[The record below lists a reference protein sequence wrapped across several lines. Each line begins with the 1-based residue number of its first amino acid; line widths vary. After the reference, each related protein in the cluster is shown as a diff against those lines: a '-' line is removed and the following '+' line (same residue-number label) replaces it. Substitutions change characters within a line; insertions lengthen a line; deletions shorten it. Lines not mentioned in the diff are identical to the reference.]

1 MENSLVRCVIRN
13 LIVVLA
19 LATAAAPA
27 ADEIHLQRD
36 LFSEILG
43 IPEVERA
50 MFKEVNRVREEQ
62 GLPPLTHD
70 DGLTAAARQHSDE
83 MTRLYYF
90 AHDSPTP
97 GLKNVLG
104 RVYSAGLTDIS
115 VAENLASENSVPP
128 SADAEEVGRKL
139 TKLLLASEYHRENI
153 LDRRFTH
160 SGIGCV
166 ASEEGTLFCT
176 QVFSKRSIKFKKIK
190 LKKETADIL
199 KVTLT
204 LKTDDLVG
212 VWLDEVNT
220 RIFEPENGS
229 VAVDL
234 WFRVADG
241 PHKVVFASRPADE
254 FGTMKG
260 FFMGKFDPAKPFD
273 FSAGITDVDV
283 TSENREHGESTI
295 YVLETEGE
303 LLTNAEGLK
312 IADGN
317 VQNIIKLKG
326 KKFKTKY
333 PILAGSGLHEIYF
346 VTGNETAHGLKVD
359 ADRPLAEAFRQTVPG
374 D

>member
-1 MENSLVRCVIRN
+1 MRN
-13 LIVVLA
+13 LVIVLA
-19 LATAAAPA
+19 LTITSSFAG
-27 ADEIHLQRD
+27 DEAQLKQD
-36 LFSEILG
+36 LFSGIQG
-43 IPEVERA
+43 IPDVEQA
-50 MFKEVNRVREEQ
+50 MFEEVNRVREEK
-62 GLPPLTHD
+62 GLP
-70 DGLTAAARQHSDE
+70 GLTDDKGLRAAARQHSDE
-83 MTRLYYF
+83 MKRLYYF
-90 AHDSPTP
+90 AHESPTP
-97 GLKNVLG
+97 GLKDVLE

-139 TKLLLASEYHRENI
+139 TELLLASEYHRENI

-176 QVFSKRSIKFKKIK
+176 QVFSKRSIEFKKIK
-190 LKKETADIL
+190 LEEEKADVL
-199 KVTLT
+199 KVNLT

-212 VWLDEVNT
+212 VWLDEVST

-229 VAVDL
+229 VAIDL
-234 WFRVADG
+234 WFRVKEG
-241 PHKVVFASRPADE
+241 SRKVVFASRPAGE
-254 FGTMKG
+254 YGTMKG
-260 FFMGKFDPAKPFD
+260 FFLGKFDPAEPFD
-273 FSAGITDVDV
+273 FSAGITDVVV
-283 TSENREHGESTI
+283 TSENRERGESVI
-295 YVLETEGE
+295 YTLEAEGE
-303 LLTNAEGLK
+303 LLTDVEGLK

-317 VQNIIKLKG
+317 VQNGVKMKG

-333 PILAGSGLHEIYF
+333 SMLAESGLHEIYF